1 MMASESFL
9 ITPSSELSFLSPT
22 SCSTLAS
29 GLPARTG
36 LGFMSSSSRGSLV
49 RREHLG
55 KGLHFEGFTDLGR
68 RAGSGAA
75 LVVEAARRV
84 RSVRSLLLSSTLI
97 AEDEMAEQ
105 VVGLCKRIVDWGRE
119 KQKDQESGVIQFDCY
134 TDTFEKNVY
143 HFMEVYDSFQSM
155 STNRASNE
163 HTKFVNGVRPLLKE
177 PIALIAYEFKDGQIG
192 HALYPFGPKGE
203 GGLDDCTGQAIL
215 GMGAKSKKNKIA
227 FQGDNNSSK
236 KPEDDSLVI
245 KGEAAFL
252 EEEKSGGWSLKKLF
266 VGKN

>member
-119 KQKDQESGVIQFDCY
+119 KQ
-134 TDTFEKNVY
+134 
-143 HFMEVYDSFQSM
+143 
-155 STNRASNE
+155 
-163 HTKFVNGVRPLLKE
+163 VRPLLKE